1 MRGLRHRVLPA
12 GIRAGMRARVRERVR
27 HGVRAGFALL
37 AVLWVMVA
45 ATVLGTGLVLTARRA
60 VRSATNR
67 HEAIVAQWRAEGCG
81 ERARAAT
88 TLVLA
93 ADSAASGTAATSWR
107 SLDQVLPEAPLLIG
121 AGCALTLAP
130 TGIALDVDSADAD
143 ELTRL
148 FLALGTPAG
157 RADSLVDALLDWR
170 DADDVPRAGGAEA
183 AWYRRE
189 QRALPRNGPFASVAE
204 VARVR
209 GFEHMTG
216 LDSVLT
222 TDPGRILLDRAP
234 AAVLAA
240 LPGLTPEAIA
250 RIERDRVEGIPVTS
264 LLALAGQLSV
274 TARGA
279 LTAHY
284 AELSR
289 RTTADPDAWVL
300 TSRASAGSPT
310 ITVAVAL
317 TLKRAGTRT
326 AIIRRRMW
334 LE

>member
-1 MRGLRHRVLPA
+1 MMRSRMRRRIVRTGT
-12 GIRAGMRARVRERVR
+12 RAGVPARVR
-27 HGVRAGFALL
+27 HGVPAGFALL
-37 AVLWVMVA
+37 AVLWVMLA

-67 HEAIVAQWRAEGCG
+67 HEAIVAQWRAEGCL
-81 ERARAAT
+81 ERARAAIA
-88 TLVLA
+88 LVLA
-93 ADSAASGTAATSWR
+93 TDSAASGTAVASWR
-107 SLDQVLPEAPLLIG
+107 SLDQVLAAAPLLLG
-121 AGCALTLAP
+121 TGCTLTLVP
-130 TGIALDVDSADAD
+130 TGIQLDVDSADGDA
-143 ELTRL
+143 LTRL
-148 FLALGTPAG
+148 FVALGTPPE

-170 DADDVPRAGGAEA
+170 DADDAPRAAGAEA

-189 QRALPRNGPFASVAE
+189 RRALPRNGPFASIAE

-209 GFEHMTG
+209 GFEQMTG

-222 TDPGRILLDRAP
+222 TDPGHILLDRAP

-240 LPGLTPEAIA
+240 LPGLTDEAIA
-250 RIERDRVEGIPVTS
+250 RIESDRIAGIPVPS
-264 LLALAGQLSV
+264 LLALAGQLS
-274 TARGA
+274 TSARGA

-289 RTTADPDAWVL
+289 LTTAEPDAWVL
-300 TSRASAGSPT
+300 TSRASVGSPA

-317 TLKRAGTRT
+317 TLKRAGTRA

-334 LE
+334 FE